1 MKILKYRKGSN
12 GKYKLLLD
20 NGMELVLYE
29 EVILEY
35 SLLLNKVIDDKILID
50 IDRANQEYDVYYVA
64 LKALNSRIRS
74 IADLRQLL
82 RRKEYPFEMVEKA
95 LDKLIRQGYLNDR
108 SYTKSFIN
116 NQIIT
121 TNNGPYKIK
130 KMLLDK
136 GVEEN
141 IIDDEM
147 ISFTDSL
154 QCSKIDKIIMR
165 GIKSNTSRGGVI
177 LKNKIYNDLRQLGYD
192 ISLINEVINKYE
204 FGNDKNL
211 AKKEYDKLY
220 RKYSKKYEGYEL
232 EKIIKEKLYQKGLK
246 YEEE

>member
-20 NGMELVLYE
+20 NGVELVLYE

-95 LDKLIRQGYLNDR
+95 LDKLIKQGYLNDR

-165 GIKSNTSRGGVI
+165 GVKSNTSRGGVI

>member
-20 NGMELVLYE
+20 NGVELVLYE

-50 IDRANQEYDVYYVA
+50 IDRANQEYDVYYMA

-82 RRKEYPFEMVEKA
+82 RRKEYPFEMIEKA

-154 QCSKIDKIIMR
+154 QCSKIDKLIMR
-165 GIKSNTSRGGVI
+165 GIKSNSSRGGVV

>member
-20 NGMELVLYE
+20 NGVELVLYE

-116 NQIIT
+116 NQIMT

-136 GVEEN
+136 GVEEK

-154 QCSKIDKIIMR
+154 QCGKIDKIIMR
-165 GIKSNTSRGGVI
+165 GIKSNTSRGGVV